1 MRVVGVA
8 QTSKYGSFAE
18 LPQPFL
24 YVCMDQFPVVN
35 SFLLIRISQ
44 SPRAMSSALAHE
56 VHAMD
61 AGLGLQEVITL
72 REHMNRSA
80 LSAQKIV
87 VALLFIFGGIA
98 LLLAAVGLYGVMSY
112 AVSQSKRELG
122 LRMALGATHLF
133 RVVMTHGLA
142 LAVGGVVLGTIIAM
156 FLTRLIAVG
165 TLLYQV
171 NPRSPMAFLV
181 ASVVMVTI
189 SIAACITPAWRAA
202 RTDPARALRE

>member
-1 MRVVGVA
+1 
-8 QTSKYGSFAE
+8 
-18 LPQPFL
+18 
-24 YVCMDQFPVVN
+24 
-35 SFLLIRISQ
+35 
-44 SPRAMSSALAHE
+44 
-56 VHAMD
+56 
-61 AGLGLQEVITL
+61 
-72 REHMNRSA
+72 MNRSA

-122 LRMALGATHLF
+122 LRMALGAGATHLF